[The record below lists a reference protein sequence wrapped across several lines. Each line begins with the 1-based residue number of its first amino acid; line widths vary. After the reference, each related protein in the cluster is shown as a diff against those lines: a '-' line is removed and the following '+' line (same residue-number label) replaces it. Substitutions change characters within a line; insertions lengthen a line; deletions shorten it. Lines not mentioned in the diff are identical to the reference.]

1 MNKLKNALEADYN
14 AKTKT
19 ELVDVIK
26 GIKTVIGQDYEEL
39 VGITDSELAK
49 LRKDELV
56 NVIAMLREGYNGSW
70 ENKLSAASN
79 TVRTVF
85 AEFSAQDDQFST
97 SNASDAGFAAELGSL
112 DFDKL
117 IGGPLNACVTAQ
129 ANASLST
136 VNFIKEVGFDK
147 DGKLIMVDFSHTRVS
162 ANPNKGKDPA
172 EVPPGTD
179 VASDTI
185 SEEVKLSVPFV
196 SVLNIPSMRI
206 ENCTIDLNVKL
217 NSVYTKD
224 VSTKLGISAQASGGF
239 GPVKFKVSASYQRS
253 TSTGVRVEKEYS
265 LGVKVVATNDEM
277 PAGLDKVLGILAQ

>member
-1 MNKLKNALEADYN
+1 MSTLKNALDANYN
-14 AKTKT
+14 AKTKN
-19 ELVDVIK
+19 ELIDVIK
-26 GIKTVIGQDYEEL
+26 GVKNIIGPDYDEL
-39 VGITDSELAK
+39 VGITDAELTK

-56 NVIAMLREGYNGSW
+56 NVLAMLQEGYDNSW
-70 ENKLSAASN
+70 EHKLSTASN
-79 TVRTVF
+79 AVKSLF
-85 AEFSAQDDQFST
+85 SEFGSADADFSK
-97 SNASDAGFAAELGSL
+97 SNAADAGFAAELGSL

-136 VNFIKEVGFDK
+136 VNFIKEVGFDE
-147 DGKLIMVDFSHTRVS
+147 DGKLIMVDFSHTRVT

-172 EVPPGTD
+172 DVPPGTD
-179 VASDTI
+179 VSSDTI
-185 SEEVKLSVPFV
+185 SEAVNLSVPFV

-224 VSTKLGISAQASGGF
+224 VSSKIGLSASASGGF

-277 PAGLDKVLGILAQ
+277 PAGLEKVLGILGQ

>member
-1 MNKLKNALEADYN
+1 MTTLKKVLNDDYS
-14 AKTKT
+14 TKT
-19 ELVDVIK
+19 RAEILEVIKTIKSVIGEEFEKLVDIEDSK
-26 GIKTVIGQDYEEL
+26 ISKLNKDNL
-39 VGITDSELAK
+39 VGVITSIQA
-49 LRKDELV
+49 
-56 NVIAMLREGYNGSW
+56 GYNTNW
-70 ENKLSAASN
+70 ENLLQNSANGAQSLLMKLQES
-79 TVRTVF
+79 
-85 AEFSAQDDQFST
+85 DDRIGK
-97 SNASDAGFAAELGSL
+97 SNAADANFVAELGSL

-147 DGKLIMVDFSHTRVS
+147 DGKLIMVDFSHTKTS
-162 ANPNKGKDPA
+162 PNPNKGKKQEDVA
-172 EVPPGTD
+172 AGTD
-179 VASDTI
+179 VTSDTI
-185 SEEVKLSVPFV
+185 EEDIKITVPFV

-217 NSVYTKD
+217 NSVYTRD
-224 VSTKLGISAQASGGF
+224 VSNKIGVNAEVGGGW